1 MEDVGGFIHIKV
13 WRSASQRPSM
23 TVLWKYTRKAP
34 SCGANYS
41 SVPDSVPDCTPFTTR
56 LAAGGD
62 GTHNFHSAPVG
73 KAHRPI
79 DVLYRSSN
87 CTPWPEAL
95 ATKLRRALER
105 GLRFVATGRCKD
117 VL

>member
-1 MEDVGGFIHIKV
+1 
-13 WRSASQRPSM
+13 
-23 TVLWKYTRKAP
+23 
-34 SCGANYS
+34 
-41 SVPDSVPDCTPFTTR
+41 
-56 LAAGGD
+56 
-62 GTHNFHSAPVG
+62 VG